1 MTYRFEPGAEDDG
14 ITVHVP
20 VEVLARLGGDEFAWH
35 VPALREE
42 LVTALIRSLPKDLR
56 RNFVP
61 APDTARAV
69 LATLEPGTEP
79 LLQSLQRALRQRTG
93 VLVPIDAFDLDK
105 LPSHLRVTFAV
116 ESADGG
122 EVARGKD
129 LEALQEQLAAPA
141 RQAVAE
147 AVADGLERGGLR
159 GWPDDIDELPRT
171 VERVSGGHT
180 VRGFPAFVDA
190 GGAVDIRVFA
200 TTAEQDAA
208 IVAGFRRLLRLSVT
222 SPVKTIE
229 RQLNP
234 RTRLVL
240 GANPDGSVPSLLDD
254 CADAAVAVLAP
265 APVWSRS
272 EFVVLRQRVADGLAS
287 ATLDIVGGVE
297 KVLAASHEV
306 QVALPAAPP
315 PAQAEA
321 IADIRGQLDRLLPR
335 GFVTSTGASHLGDLT
350 RYLTAVGRRLERL
363 PQGINA
369 DRERM
374 GGVHAV
380 QAAYDELRQALSPAR
395 VAADDVRDIARM
407 IEELRVSL
415 WAQQL
420 GTARPVSEQRIYRAI
435 DAITP

>member
-1 MTYRFEPGAEDDG
+1 
-14 ITVHVP
+14 VHVP
-20 VEVLARLGGDEFAWH
+20 VEVLARLGGDDFAWH

-69 LATLEPGTEP
+69 LATLDPGTEP
-79 LLQSLQRALRQRTG
+79 LLQSLQRALKRRTG

-116 ESADGG
+116 ESADGT

-129 LEALQEQLAAPA
+129 LDALQERLAAPA

-147 AVADGLERGGLR
+147 AVADGLERSGLR
-159 GWPDDIDELPRT
+159 EWPEDLDELPRT
-171 VERVSGGHT
+171 VERISGGHT
-180 VRGFPAFVDA
+180 VRGYPAFVDA
-190 GGAVDIRVFA
+190 GSAVDVRVFA
-200 TTAEQDAA
+200 TAAEQGAA
-208 IVAGFRRLLRLSVT
+208 MNLGIRRLLRLSAP

-240 GANPDGSVPSLLDD
+240 GANPDGSLGALLDD

-265 APVWSRS
+265 APLWTRA
-272 EFVVLRQRVADGLAS
+272 EFSVLRQRVADALAPT
-287 ATLDIVGGVE
+287 TLDIVGRAE
-297 KVLAASHEV
+297 KVLAAAHDV
-306 QVALPAAPP
+306 QVALPSQP
-315 PAQAEA
+315 QATQADA
-321 IADIRGQLDRLLPR
+321 IADIRAQLDRLLPP
-335 GFVTSTGASHLGDLT
+335 GFVTATGAPYLADLT
-350 RYLTAVGRRLERL
+350 RYLIAIGRRLERL
-363 PQGINA
+363 PRDVTGDG
-369 DRERM
+369 DRMQR
-374 GGVHAV
+374 VHAV
-380 QAAYDELRQALSPAR
+380 EDAYDELRQALSPAR
-395 VAADDVRDIARM
+395 AAADDVRDIGRQ

-420 GTARPVSEQRIYRAI
+420 GTPRPVSEQRIYRAI
-435 DAITP
+435 DAITA

>member
-1 MTYRFEPGAEDDG
+1 
-14 ITVHVP
+14 
-20 VEVLARLGGDEFAWH
+20 
-35 VPALREE
+35 LRAE

-79 LLQSLQRALRQRTG
+79 LMESLQRALQRLSG

-116 ESADGG
+116 KSADGT

-129 LEALQEQLAAPA
+129 LEALQQQLAAPA

-147 AVADGLERGGLR
+147 AVADGLERSGLR
-159 GWPDDIDELPRT
+159 SWPEDIDELSRT

-180 VRGFPAFVDA
+180 VRGYPAFVDT
-190 GGAVDIRVFA
+190 GSAVDVRVFA
-200 TTAEQDAA
+200 TKAAQDGAMGPG
-208 IVAGFRRLLRLSVT
+208 IRRLLRLSVP

-240 GANPDGSVPSLLDD
+240 GANPDGSLGALLDD
-254 CADAAVAVLAP
+254 CADAAATVLAP
-265 APVWSRS
+265 GPVWSNS
-272 EFVVLRQRVADGLAS
+272 EFSALRQRVADELAS
-287 ATLDIVGGVE
+287 ATLDIVGRVE
-297 KVLAASHEV
+297 KVLAAAHEV
-306 QVALPAAPP
+306 DVALPAQPSA
-315 PAQAEA
+315 AHADA
-321 IADIRGQLDRLLPR
+321 IADIRTQLDRLLAP
-335 GFVTSTGASHLGDLT
+335 GFVTATGATHLADLT

-363 PQGINA
+363 PQGVNA
-369 DRERM
+369 DRDRM
-374 GGVHAV
+374 VRVQAV
-380 QAAYDELRQALSPAR
+380 QDAYDELRQALSPTRA
-395 VAADDVRDIARM
+395 AADDVRDIARM

-435 DAITP
+435 DAVTP